1 MIPHDT
7 LRDIIVRYAPELTDK
22 IENKYILNV
31 HFYISDTLLDDDDY
45 FAFDTLESLR
55 AFIAEKLA
63 DIRETIEFY
72 GADKHNYSVEITY
85 NKIDALVL
93 DETPDI
99 DLFPAEF
106 PNNPSQTAYF
116 EFGDLGVR
124 GCTEITYDNY
134 EWSDN
139 DRLV

>member
-7 LRDIIVRYAPELTDK
+7 LRDIVAKYAPELTDK

-45 FAFDTLESLR
+45 FAFDTLKALR

-72 GADKHNYSVEITY
+72 GADKHNYSVEIVY
-85 NKIDALVL
+85 NRIDALVL
-93 DETPDI
+93 AENPDL
-99 DLFPAEF
+99 DLFLAEF
-106 PNNPSQTAYF
+106 PDNPAQIAYF
-116 EFGDLGVR
+116 EFGELGGR
-124 GCTEITYDNY
+124 ECTEITYDNH
-134 EWSDN
+134 EWSGN

>member
-1 MIPHDT
+1 MTHDT
-7 LRDIIVRYAPELTDK
+7 LRNILAEYAPELAEK

-93 DETPDI
+93 TENPDL

-106 PNNPSQTAYF
+106 PDNPAQIAYF
-116 EFGDLGVR
+116 EFGELGGR
-124 GCTEITYDNY
+124 ECTEITYDNY
-134 EWSDN
+134 EWSGN

>member
-1 MIPHDT
+1 MNHYYT
-7 LRDIIVRYAPELTDK
+7 LRDIIARHAPELADK
-22 IENKYILNV
+22 IESKYILNV

-45 FAFDTLESLR
+45 FAFDTLELLR

-72 GADKHNYSVEITY
+72 GADKHNYSVEIVY
-85 NKIDALVL
+85 NRIDTLVL
-93 DETPDI
+93 EADPDL
-99 DLFPAEF
+99 DLFSAEF
-106 PNNPSQTAYF
+106 PENPTYTAYF
-116 EFGDLGVR
+116 EFGDLGTAR
-124 GCTEITYDNY
+124 CTDITYDNY